1 MFCPKLPTPARLT
14 GLFLDLGLPIADMLA
29 SQMKLP
35 NPDKLVVER
44 EKIVDYLLNR
54 GHRYGASKA
63 RFFSRFGFQ
72 AEKWEQLAQALRCHG
87 QTHQVKKA
95 QETGFGPRYLVEG
108 RLNTPDGRS
117 PRVRSVW
124 QLEPGEV
131 APRLITAY
139 PLQN

>member
-1 MFCPKLPTPARLT
+1 MI

-63 RFFSRFGFQ
+63 SFFSRFGFQ

-124 QLEPGEV
+124 QLEPWNPEKLRR
-131 APRLITAY
+131 A
-139 PLQN
+139 